1 MTVTRITYDFFQKS
15 GAISHRVRTE
25 SVELEGV
32 SKAEVMKKD
41 GSDVR
46 KRYRLAILTSMNV
59 TPEEWETYDYH
70 TISLNER
77 EQEDEEESEE
87 NEEYPRPE
95 SKPEAEE
102 ILLPIDNA

>member
-1 MTVTRITYDFFQKS
+1 MTVTRITYDFFKRS

-32 SKAEVMKKD
+32 SKAEIMKKD
-41 GSDVR
+41 GSDI
-46 KRYRLAILTSMNV
+46 KRRYELAILTAANI

-77 EQEDEEESEE
+77 EEDEEEGEE
-87 NEEYPRPE
+87 NEE
-95 SKPEAEE
+95 
-102 ILLPIDNA
+102 

>member
-25 SVELEGV
+25 SVELEGL

-41 GSDVR
+41 GSDI
-46 KRYRLAILTSMNV
+46 KRRYELAILTAANI

-77 EQEDEEESEE
+77 EEDEEEGEE
-87 NEEYPRPE
+87 NEE
-95 SKPEAEE
+95 
-102 ILLPIDNA
+102 

>member
-1 MTVTRITYDFFQKS
+1 MSGWHRKNIKNIPAGMSFLLTSSICYD
-15 GAISHRVRTE
+15 I
-25 SVELEGV
+25 
-32 SKAEVMKKD
+32 MKKD

-46 KRYRLAILTSMNV
+46 KRYRLAILTAMNV

-87 NEEYPRPE
+87 NEE
-95 SKPEAEE
+95 
-102 ILLPIDNA
+102 

>member
-41 GSDVR
+41 GSDI
-46 KRYRLAILTSMNV
+46 KRRYELAILTAAKI
-59 TPEEWETYDYH
+59 TPEEWEEYDYH

-77 EQEDEEESEE
+77 EEDEEEGEE
-87 NEEYPRPE
+87 NEE
-95 SKPEAEE
+95 
-102 ILLPIDNA
+102 

>member
-1 MTVTRITYDFFQKS
+1 
-15 GAISHRVRTE
+15 
-25 SVELEGV
+25 
-32 SKAEVMKKD
+32 MKKD

-46 KRYRLAILTSMNV
+46 KRYRLAILTAMNV

-87 NEEYPRPE
+87 NEE
-95 SKPEAEE
+95 
-102 ILLPIDNA
+102 

>member
-1 MTVTRITYDFFQKS
+1 MTVTRITYDFFKRS

-25 SVELEGV
+25 SVELEGL

-41 GSDVR
+41 GSDI
-46 KRYRLAILTSMNV
+46 KRRYELAILTAANI

-77 EQEDEEESEE
+77 EEYEEEGEE
-87 NEEYPRPE
+87 NEE
-95 SKPEAEE
+95 
-102 ILLPIDNA
+102 

>member
-41 GSDVR
+41 GSDI
-46 KRYRLAILTSMNV
+46 KRRYELAILTAANI
-59 TPEEWETYDYH
+59 TPEEWEEYDYH

-77 EQEDEEESEE
+77 EEEIDGEDEEEE
-87 NEEYPRPE
+87 
-95 SKPEAEE
+95 
-102 ILLPIDNA
+102 

>member
-41 GSDVR
+41 GSDI
-46 KRYRLAILTSMNV
+46 KRRYELAILTAANI
-59 TPEEWETYDYH
+59 TPEEWETYDYY

-77 EQEDEEESEE
+77 EEYEEESEE
-87 NEEYPRPE
+87 NEE
-95 SKPEAEE
+95 
-102 ILLPIDNA
+102 

>member
-46 KRYRLAILTSMNV
+46 KRYRLASLTAMNV

-87 NEEYPRPE
+87 NEE
-95 SKPEAEE
+95 
-102 ILLPIDNA
+102 

>member
-15 GAISHRVRTE
+15 GAIFHRVRTE
-25 SVELEGV
+25 SVEVEGV
-32 SKAEVMKKD
+32 SKAEILKKD

-46 KRYRLAILTSMNV
+46 KRYRLAILTAMNV

-77 EQEDEEESEE
+77 EEDEEESEE
-87 NEEYPRPE
+87 NE
-95 SKPEAEE
+95 K
-102 ILLPIDNA
+102 

>member
-41 GSDVR
+41 GSDI
-46 KRYRLAILTSMNV
+46 KRRYELAILTAANI
-59 TPEEWETYDYH
+59 TPEEWETYDYY

-87 NEEYPRPE
+87 NEE
-95 SKPEAEE
+95 
-102 ILLPIDNA
+102 